1 MKKNLLLMS
10 GLALLLCAA
19 SAPRSTNCEQVYR
32 LLFKARHE
40 PTFWIREDL
49 YGECGQSNLVQVTVE
64 PTPTTTRLGLAKFAE
79 WGWAEGLEGAFAA
92 ETPEELPS
100 QGAEA
105 RHRHLAL
112 AVQAPPENAKL
123 DHLFKQEFGEY
134 CAPQFNKILGRAAID
149 LPRFEGARADLLYHS
164 PGGLYFNYRLGDAY
178 LFPDSRLLLV
188 FTKSPLRCQ
197 GGDTA
202 HGFLI
207 FRLQYI

>member
-1 MKKNLLLMS
+1 MNSLLRLVG
-10 GLALLLCAA
+10 GLTVLLCTA
-19 SAPRSTNCEQVYR
+19 STSRSTNCEQAYR

-40 PTFWIREDL
+40 PTFWIGEDL
-49 YGECGQSNLVQVTVE
+49 YGECGQSNLVQISLE
-64 PTPTTTRLGLAKFAE
+64 PAAAATRLPLAKFAE
-79 WGWAEGLEGAFAA
+79 WGWAEGLKANFATEPA
-92 ETPEELPS
+92 EELPS

-105 RHRHLAL
+105 RHHHMALAL
-112 AVQAPPENAKL
+112 QAPPENAKL
-123 DHLFKQEFGEY
+123 DLLFKQEFGEY

-164 PGGLYFNYRLGDAY
+164 PGGLYFNYRLGKAY

-188 FTKSPLRCQ
+188 FTKNPLRCQ